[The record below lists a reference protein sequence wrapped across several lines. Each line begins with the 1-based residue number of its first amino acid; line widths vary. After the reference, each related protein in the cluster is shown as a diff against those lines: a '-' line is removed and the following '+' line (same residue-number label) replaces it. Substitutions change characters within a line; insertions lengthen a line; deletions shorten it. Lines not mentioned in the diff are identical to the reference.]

1 MFLITCSSFVYYM
14 VSLFV
19 LFISLSVIIS
29 SHTIIFGLYYLFFF
43 RFFLF
48 FFSSRRRHTRCALVT
63 GVQTCALPISE
74 SVYDYGARAGVWR
87 VLRLFAERNM
97 TFTSWA
103 VGMAVARNPEAARA
117 MHEAGH
123 EVASHG
129 WRWFDY
135 ATIDRKRVV

>member
-1 MFLITCSSFVYYM
+1 MRDHAT
-14 VSLFV
+14 
-19 LFISLSVIIS
+19 
-29 SHTIIFGLYYLFFF
+29 
-43 RFFLF
+43 
-48 FFSSRRRHTRCALVT
+48 
-63 GVQTCALPISE
+63 E

-135 ATIDRKRVV
+135 ATMPLAKERADMKMAIEAIRQATGQPPPEHGRASWRESVWQYV

>member
-1 MFLITCSSFVYYM
+1 MLAQAT
-14 VSLFV
+14 
-19 LFISLSVIIS
+19 
-29 SHTIIFGLYYLFFF
+29 
-43 RFFLF
+43 
-48 FFSSRRRHTRCALVT
+48 
-63 GVQTCALPISE
+63 E
-74 SVYDYGARAGVWR
+74 SVDDYGARAGVWR

-135 ATIDRKRVV
+135 ATMPLAKERADMKLAIEAIRPATGQRPPRWYTRRFSENTLKPVAADGGLVRSSDTRSQGRRVEKD